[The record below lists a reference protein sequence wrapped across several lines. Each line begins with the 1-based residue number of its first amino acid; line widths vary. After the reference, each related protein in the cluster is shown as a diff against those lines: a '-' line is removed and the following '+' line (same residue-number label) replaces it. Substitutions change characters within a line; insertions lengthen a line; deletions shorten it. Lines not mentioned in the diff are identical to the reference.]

1 MHCAPFWTRNR
12 HWVIFGIMSAASL
25 LSYFHQVGLATVSGD
40 VARSLG
46 TDAAALGLMSAAFS
60 YPYAAMQIPA
70 GLLSDS
76 LGPRRS
82 VTLFLLCAAAGT
94 ALFAAA
100 QGLSGAL
107 IARVL
112 IGIGISMI
120 AVPMMKLT
128 TVWFP
133 PKDFGKVT
141 ALSFTIGG
149 TGYWFA
155 TSPMAYAAASFGW
168 RAPFWGL
175 ASVTLACALLV
186 WLIVRDTPERA
197 HINVATSSNKEPRP
211 ALGFV
216 LRRIVAH
223 RQTWVLG
230 LWYFFQ
236 GGIYFSFVGLW
247 GGQYMMRVLG
257 MAPTES
263 GWILSLAACA
273 LMTAP
278 LFTWIADTL
287 CGRRALFIAL
297 PLLSAVLTIPL
308 ALGADGLS
316 PGALCILFLAFSM
329 TSIGGA
335 AVLFGAAVDLFPVAF
350 SGTVTGF
357 INMFP
362 FAGGA
367 VLQQGMGWAIN
378 LLQERGLPASEAF
391 AASFSVYCAAGAAS
405 ALMGWLYREK
415 SARTCIIASAA

>member
-1 MHCAPFWTRNR
+1 MHAASFWGRNR
-12 HWVIFGIMSAASL
+12 HWSIFGIMSVASL

-40 VARSLG
+40 VAHSLG

-76 LGPRRS
+76 LGPRKS
-82 VTLFLLCAAAGT
+82 VTLFLLFAAAGT

-100 QGLSGAL
+100 HGLISAL
-107 IARVL
+107 FARIL

-128 TVWFP
+128 AVWFP

-141 ALSFTIGG
+141 ALSFTLGG
-149 TGYWFA
+149 TGYWLA
-155 TSPMAYAAASFGW
+155 TSPMAYAASGFGW
-168 RAPFWGL
+168 RMPFWAL
-175 ASVTLACALLV
+175 AWITVACAILV
-186 WLIVRDTPERA
+186 WCIVRDTPE
-197 HINVATSSNKEPRP
+197 HIHKHVATSLNKKEPHKLRH
-211 ALGFV
+211 V
-216 LRRIVAH
+216 LRSIVTC
-223 RQTWVLG
+223 RQTWLLG
-230 LWYFFQ
+230 FWYFFQ

-247 GGQYMMRVLG
+247 GGQYMMQVLG

-278 LFTWIADTL
+278 LFTWLADRL
-287 CGRRALFIAL
+287 HSRRKLFISL
-297 PLLSAVLTIPL
+297 PHLSSVLTIPL
-308 ALGADGLS
+308 VCGVEGLPPS
-316 PGALCILFLAFSM
+316 ALCILFLAFSM

-335 AVLFGAAVDLFPVAF
+335 AVLFSASVDQFPVAY

-378 LLQERGLPASEAF
+378 LMTEHGLPVSEAF
-391 AASFSVYCAAGAAS
+391 TTAFSVYCAAGVAS
-405 ALMGWLYREK
+405 ALLGWLHRERK
-415 SARTCIIASAA
+415 TYPHAE

>member
-1 MHCAPFWTRNR
+1 MPSAPFRTRNR
-12 HWVIFGIMSAASL
+12 HWIIFGIMSAASL

-46 TDAAALGLMSAAFS
+46 IDAAALGLMSAAFS

-94 ALFAAA
+94 ALFASA

-107 IARVL
+107 AARVI
-112 IGIGISMI
+112 IGVGISMI

-128 TVWFP
+128 AVWFP

-149 TGYWFA
+149 AGYWLA
-155 TSPMAYAAASFGW
+155 TSPMAYAAAGFGW
-168 RAPFWGL
+168 RAPFWAL
-175 ASVTLACALLV
+175 AGVTLACALLV
-186 WLIVRDTPERA
+186 WIIVRDAPEHA
-197 HINVATSSNKEPRP
+197 HIHVTTSSIYPQKPK
-211 ALGFV
+211 LGFV
-216 LRRIVAH
+216 LRRITAR

-247 GGQYMMRVLG
+247 GGQYMMHVLG

-278 LFTWIADTL
+278 LFTWIAAL
-287 CGRRALFIAL
+287 CGRRTLFIVL
-297 PLLSAVLTIPL
+297 PQLSAVLTIPL
-308 ALGADGLS
+308 VLGVEGLPPS
-316 PGALCILFLAFSM
+316 ALCILFLAFSM

-335 AVLFGAAVDLFPVAF
+335 AVLFGAAVDQFPVAF

-367 VLQQGMGWAIN
+367 VLQQGIGWAIN
-378 LLQERGLPASEAF
+378 LLQERGLPAPEAF
-391 AASFSVYCAAGAAS
+391 AMSFSVYCAAGAAS
-405 ALMGWLYREK
+405 ALLGWLYREELAHGRDN
-415 SARTCIIASAA
+415 SPVA

>member
-1 MHCAPFWTRNR
+1 MHAASFWQRNR
-12 HWVIFGIMSAASL
+12 HWSIFGIMSVASL

-40 VARSLG
+40 VARSLD

-76 LGPRRS
+76 LGPRKS
-82 VTLFLLCAAAGT
+82 VTLFLLLAAAGT

-100 QGLSGAL
+100 QGLAGAL
-107 IARVL
+107 VARVL
-112 IGIGISMI
+112 IGVGISMI
-120 AVPMMKLT
+120 AVPLMKLT
-128 TVWFP
+128 AVWFP

-141 ALSFTIGG
+141 ALSFTLGG
-149 TGYWFA
+149 TGYWLA
-155 TSPMAYAAASFGW
+155 TSPMAYAASGFGW
-168 RAPFWGL
+168 RMPFL
-175 ASVTLACALLV
+175 ALAWITVACAILV
-186 WLIVRDTPERA
+186 WCIVRDAPEQV
-197 HINVATSSNKEPRP
+197 HTYVDTSFCEKKTCTLRHVLRSIVTCRH
-211 ALGFV
+211 AWILGF
-216 LRRIVAH
+216 
-223 RQTWVLG
+223 
-230 LWYFFQ
+230 WYFFQ

-247 GGQYMMRVLG
+247 GGQYMMQVLG

-278 LFTWIADTL
+278 LFTWLADRIHS
-287 CGRRALFIAL
+287 RRKLFVIL

-308 ALGADGLS
+308 VCGVEELS
-316 PGALCILFLAFSM
+316 PSALCILFLAFSM
-329 TSIGGA
+329 TAIGGA
-335 AVLFGAAVDLFPVAF
+335 AVLFSAAVDQFPVAY

-378 LLQERGLPASEAF
+378 FLTERGIPVSEAF
-391 AASFSVYCAAGAAS
+391 TTAFSVYCAAGVAS
-405 ALMGWLYREK
+405 ALLGLMHRERK
-415 SARTCIIASAA
+415 KYPHTE